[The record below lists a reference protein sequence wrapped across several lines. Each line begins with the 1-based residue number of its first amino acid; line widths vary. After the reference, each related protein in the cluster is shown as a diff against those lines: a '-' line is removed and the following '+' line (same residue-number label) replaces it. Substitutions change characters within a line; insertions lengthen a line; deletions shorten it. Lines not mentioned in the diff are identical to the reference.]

1 MKFHKQDIVLMKQH
15 NINAV
20 RNSHYPMHPRWY
32 ELCDLFGL
40 YMVDEAN
47 LETHGFDPEPWSWP
61 ERQLTYDPKWANAML
76 QRMVNMVERDKNHPS
91 IIFWSLGNEAGYGP
105 NHQAMA
111 GMLSLT
117 LPRLWVSPLNY
128 LYSVLLVFL
137 SRKLLHS

>member
-1 MKFHKQDIVLMKQH
+1 MQDVTLMKQH

-47 LETHGFDPEPWSWP
+47 LETHGFDPEPWTWP
-61 ERQLTYDPKWANAML
+61 ERQLTFDPKWANAYL
-76 QRMVNMVERDKNHPS
+76 QRMINMVERDKNHAS

-111 GMLSLT
+111 GKNAKFLLLMKVPSLFID
-117 LPRLWVSPLNY
+117 LL
-128 LYSVLLVFL
+128 LYWMQNVDSA
-137 SRKLLHS
+137 KAEC